1 MLAHRGHLPL
11 APLVACTASCALIG
25 LVAGAVSGGALDA
38 ALLGVVLYHAALFV
52 LICARTLG
60 PMAFVAALAV
70 GAISAWLGNG
80 PLSLDLSP

>member
-1 MLAHRGHLPL
+1 VSGV
-11 APLVACTASCALIG
+11 APSG
-25 LVAGAVSGGALDA
+25 VAGAIVWAIVGALDA